1 LKSIL
6 IIDDDTHNTFALSA
20 VLKAKG
26 YQTFISSNMVEVF
39 AILESGKK
47 LASFFLDMM
56 MPGMDGYDAIPV
68 LRSTEAYK
76 HLPLI
81 AGNRAGNAG

>member
-39 AILESGKK
+39 AILESGKEIGII
-47 LASFFLDMM
+47 LFR
-56 MPGMDGYDAIPV
+56 YDD
-68 LRSTEAYK
+68 
-76 HLPLI
+76 
-81 AGNRAGNAG
+81 AGHGWL